1 MGFRPVCLTGALK
14 KHERLDAYEKISNG
28 EYNLIIG
35 TQALIQGELSFYR
48 LGLAVIDEQQR
59 FGVRQRALLDQ
70 KGTNA
75 HLLVMTATPIPRT
88 LAMTVYADL
97 DISLIKE
104 LPKGR
109 RPVITRLMDADQKSE
124 VFDMLNQK
132 MAAGEQAMVICSVIE
147 QSEETDLKNALEM
160 HVDLTL
166 LIGHLRMS
174 HIH

>member
-1 MGFRPVCLTGALK
+1 MGFCPVCLTGALK
-14 KHERLDAYEKISNG
+14 KRERLDAYERISNG
-28 EYNLIIG
+28 EYNLIVG
-35 TQALIQGELSFYR
+35 TQALIQEELSFSK
-48 LGLAVIDEQQR
+48 LGLVVIDEQQR

-109 RPVITRLMDADQKSE
+109 RPVITRLMDAGQKRK
-124 VFDMLNQK
+124 VFNLLNQK
-132 MAAGEQAMVICSVIE
+132 MAAAEQAMVICPVIE

-160 HVDLTL
+160 HVYLTL
-166 LIGHLRMS
+166 SIGHLRLS
-174 HIH
+174 RIH